1 MTTEEMKSFLRTL
14 NIDVVN
20 ARGSELQGYCP
31 AHEERTGH
39 ADKNP
44 SWWINSD
51 TGQHICFSCQF
62 KGGIGT
68 LINQITDG
76 DLANYSDWFNES
88 TNMLSRLNNLFKE
101 KPKEKPDVIIT
112 ESMLSAFVDPPKEIL
127 LARGILQSA
136 ANQHEVLWNAP
147 KDNWILPIRN
157 VTGGVLL
164 GWQEKGT
171 TSRFFR
177 NYPPRMQKSLSLFGY
192 QQYQGGNMIVVES
205 PLDVAR
211 LTSVGISGGVATYG
225 TQISSTQ
232 FNAMRGAER
241 LIIAMD
247 NDDAGRK
254 ASYALYDMCRE
265 HGKEAW
271 FFDYRHTDMKDVGGM
286 SKVEIESG
294 LENAKHITRGR
305 K

>member
-1 MTTEEMKSFLRTL
+1 MTIEEMKNFLRGMG
-14 NIDVVN
+14 IEIVN
-20 ARGSELQGYCP
+20 VRGSELQGYCP

-39 ADKNP
+39 ADRNP
-44 SWWINSD
+44 SWWINAD

-62 KGGIGT
+62 KGGMGT

-76 DLANYSDWFNES
+76 DLSTYNDYFES
-88 TNMLSRLNNLFKE
+88 TTHLLSRLNNLVKE
-101 KPKEKPDVIIT
+101 KPKEKPDIIIT
-112 ESMLSAFVDPPKEIL
+112 ESMLSAFVEPPKEAL

-136 ANQHEVLWNAP
+136 AKHHEVLWNAP
-147 KDNWILPIRN
+147 KDNWILPIRY
-157 VTGGVLL
+157 VTGGILL
-164 GWQEKGT
+164 GWQEKGST
-171 TSRFFR
+171 GRFFK
-177 NYPPRMQKSLSLFGY
+177 NYPPRMQKSLGLFGY
-192 QQYQGGNMIVVES
+192 QQYSGGDMIVVES

-211 LTSVGISGGVATYG
+211 LTSVGISGGVSTYG
-225 TQISSTQ
+225 TQVSDAQ
-232 FNAMRGAER
+232 FNAMRGADR

-254 ASYALYDMCRE
+254 ASYALYDLCNE

-294 LENAKHITRGR
+294 LENAKHITRGI

>member
-1 MTTEEMKSFLRTL
+1 MTIEEMKNFLRGMG
-14 NIDVVN
+14 IEIVN
-20 ARGSELQGYCP
+20 VRGSELQGYCP

-39 ADKNP
+39 ADRNP
-44 SWWINSD
+44 SWWINAD

-62 KGGIGT
+62 KGGMGT

-76 DLANYSDWFNES
+76 DLSTYNDYFES
-88 TNMLSRLNNLFKE
+88 TTHLLSRLNNLVKE
-101 KPKEKPDVIIT
+101 KPKEKPDIIIT
-112 ESMLSAFVDPPKEIL
+112 ESMLSAFVEPPKEAL
-127 LARGILQSA
+127 LAKGILQSA
-136 ANQHEVLWNAP
+136 AKHHEVLWNAP
-147 KDNWILPIRN
+147 KDNWILPIRY
-157 VTGGVLL
+157 VTGGILL
-164 GWQEKGT
+164 GWQEKG
-171 TSRFFR
+171 SNGRFFK
-177 NYPPRMQKSLSLFGY
+177 NYPPRMQKSLGLFGY
-192 QQYQGGNMIVVES
+192 QQYSGGDMIVVES

-211 LTSVGISGGVATYG
+211 LTSVGISGGVSTYG
-225 TQISSTQ
+225 TQVSDAQ
-232 FNAMRGAER
+232 FNAMRGADR

-254 ASYALYDMCRE
+254 ASYALYDLCNE

-294 LENAKHITRGR
+294 LENAKHITRGI

>member
-1 MTTEEMKSFLRTL
+1 MTIKEMKNFLRGMG
-14 NIDVVN
+14 IEIVN
-20 ARGSELQGYCP
+20 VRGSELQGYCP

-39 ADKNP
+39 ADRNP
-44 SWWINSD
+44 SWWINAD

-62 KGGIGT
+62 KGGMGT

-76 DLANYSDWFNES
+76 DLSTYNDYFES
-88 TNMLSRLNNLFKE
+88 TTHLLSRLNNLVKE
-101 KPKEKPDVIIT
+101 KPKEKPDIIIT
-112 ESMLSAFVDPPKEIL
+112 ESMLSAFVEPPKEAL
-127 LARGILQSA
+127 LAKGILQSA
-136 ANQHEVLWNAP
+136 AKHHEVLWNAP
-147 KDNWILPIRN
+147 KDNWILPIRY
-157 VTGGVLL
+157 VTGGILL
-164 GWQEKGT
+164 GWQEKGST
-171 TSRFFR
+171 GRFFK
-177 NYPPRMQKSLSLFGY
+177 NYPPRMQKSLGLFGY
-192 QQYQGGNMIVVES
+192 QQYSGGDMIVVES

-211 LTSVGISGGVATYG
+211 LTSVGISGGVSTYG
-225 TQISSTQ
+225 TQVSDAQ
-232 FNAMRGAER
+232 FNAMRGADR

-254 ASYALYDMCRE
+254 ASYALYDLCNE

-294 LENAKHITRGR
+294 LENAKHITRGI